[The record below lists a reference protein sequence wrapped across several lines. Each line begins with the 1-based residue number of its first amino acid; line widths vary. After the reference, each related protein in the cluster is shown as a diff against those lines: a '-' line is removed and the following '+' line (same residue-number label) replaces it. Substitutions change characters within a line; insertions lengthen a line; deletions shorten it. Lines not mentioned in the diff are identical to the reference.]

1 MRATR
6 HGFTLI
12 ELLVVIAIIAVLV
25 AILLPAVQQARE
37 AARASQCKNN
47 LKQVGVAMHSYHE
60 TYNTF
65 PADAIW
71 VYQPG
76 PNAQPRSYSWVVAIL
91 PYMEQAAL
99 FNKLDLS
106 APLWNQMIDGKAV
119 QGVKVQSLLCPS
131 DPGFDSLP
139 HGIAWTSYGASQ
151 GYDWWARDDQH
162 GGVFSL
168 ARFTKIASIKDGTS
182 NTIMVGETCSSGYTG
197 SSQAG
202 GGRLRIGGDRVFRSA
217 LVSTHTHPVTMAAI
231 GIDKNPDGSTAA
243 EPPFWW
249 RAAPYAW
256 APSYMSHLGMNSEWV
271 SAGSDHEGGA
281 TFLFADGSVT
291 FITENIEAVPYGHLD
306 SGAAPQSS
314 VWNALHT
321 INGTSRETRPNV
333 D

>member
-1 MRATR
+1 MRR
-6 HGFTLI
+6 LRSGFTLI

-47 LKQVGVAMHSYHE
+47 MKQIGIAMHGYHE
-60 TYNTF
+60 TFGTF

-76 PNAQPRSYSWVVAIL
+76 PSALPRSYSWIVAIL
-91 PYMEQAAL
+91 PQMEQSGI

-106 APLWNQMIDGKAV
+106 APLWNQSVNNQPA
-119 QGVKVQSLLCPS
+119 QGIKIQTLLCPS

-139 HGIAWTSYGASQ
+139 HGIAWTSYAAAQ

-168 ARFTKIASIKDGTS
+168 ARFTRISAIKDGTS

-197 SSQAG
+197 SNQGG
-202 GGRLRIGGDRVFRSA
+202 GGRQRIGADRVFRSA
-217 LVSTHTHPVTMAAI
+217 LVSTQNHPVTMQAI
-231 GIDKNPDGSTAA
+231 GVDKYPDGTTATD
-243 EPPFWW
+243 PPFWW

-281 TFLFADGSVT
+281 TFLFADGSVK
-291 FITENIEAVPYGHLD
+291 FLNENIQAVPYGHLG
-306 SGAAPQSS
+306 SAVAPQTT
-314 VWNALHT
+314 VWNALNT
-321 INGTSRETRPNV
+321 INGTSQEVRPTV